1 MTTGQIMAKARE
13 SGTVAHAKNKMVTS
27 NVVPGRTAHFVT
39 KKEVLRLQDSGQ
51 NIPQKSQ

>member
-1 MTTGQIMAKARE
+1 MAKARE